1 MNKITFVV
9 LALVSLLLSGCA
21 ATSAIPPE
29 KQKDYAL
36 IKIDPFTINGNAA
49 INSIDDA
56 ISISFSRDG
65 RNVLPGRHNV
75 VISICHGG
83 PSTCA
88 QYNYIFNANAGL
100 AYLLGSR
107 GIKVVDRFDLTK
119 SVDTLT
125 QIRPGIPNAPYF
137 TKKEVDEYH
146 DQLSKERSEEDA
158 KKNAAE
164 AAAQAIVT
172 ERRKNNL
179 TLVKKIGA
187 RICQEKPVTERGH
200 TYTFIYVGYV
210 EAISEDKVQIRIS
223 DAYLKALKTS
233 SQSSRPEGFASSI
246 IWESPMNWDLCE

>member
-75 VISICHGG
+75 LISICHVG

-88 QYNYIFNANAGL
+88 QYNYIFTANAGL

-119 SVDTLT
+119 SVDFLT
-125 QIRPGIPNAPYF
+125 QIRPGTPNAPYF
-137 TKKEVDEYH
+137 TKKEVEEYVAE
-146 DQLSKERSEEDA
+146 LTKEKNEKEA
-158 KKNAAE
+158 KINAEE

-179 TLVKKIGA
+179 SLVKKIGA
-187 RICQEKPVTERGH
+187 RICQERSVTNRG
-200 TYTFIYVGYV
+200 YTNQFIYIGFV

-233 SQSSRPEGFASSI
+233 QSSRPEGFTSSI
-246 IWESPMNWDLCE
+246 IWDSPMNWDLCE